1 MTEQDYL
8 LCNPALMLKGL
19 PGLPSLVCWV
29 PSTHIGLSFQV
40 EVVILA
46 LLWQRPGK
54 LQPLFLWD
62 ASFLCWLLQHCI
74 SSGLF
79 LLWGLMSSQ
88 DTIMMRPFKS
98 MWNSAT
104 SGSRSCMHLSFP
116 TGVGK
121 KDLLHT
127 NKMNSSSDPFSP
139 HSPILQSLC
148 RLHVSRN

>member
-62 ASFLCWLLQHCI
+62 VSFLC
-74 SSGLF
+74 
-79 LLWGLMSSQ
+79 
-88 DTIMMRPFKS
+88 
-98 MWNSAT
+98 
-104 SGSRSCMHLSFP
+104 
-116 TGVGK
+116 
-121 KDLLHT
+121 
-127 NKMNSSSDPFSP
+127 
-139 HSPILQSLC
+139 
-148 RLHVSRN
+148 